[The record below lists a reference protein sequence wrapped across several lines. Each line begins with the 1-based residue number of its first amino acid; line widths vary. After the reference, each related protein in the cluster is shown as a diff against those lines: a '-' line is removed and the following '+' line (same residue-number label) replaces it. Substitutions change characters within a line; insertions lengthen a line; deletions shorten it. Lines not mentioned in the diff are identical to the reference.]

1 MRRFL
6 ATWIACWAINLAVTL
21 AISLGWFRHADLR
34 FETFAANHIVPA
46 LQAAVLGWWTS
57 RPSWRRGRPHLR
69 SALADPLAPVVL
81 GLEAAVLVAALLFRR
96 HPMIG
101 IAVGSPVLTAWVGT
115 KLLVTAAAFLLVA
128 RAGASWRI
136 GMAALV
142 LAALGA
148 QAFWPWSQA
157 LVQAALPRVPTVLR
171 WLAIDVPLFGVIL
184 LVVLT
189 ASDRLAGAPR
199 AWVHAALAS
208 FTVAALI
215 TVVSFF
221 LRPYFVEPWGA
232 LVRLAISLSSA
243 AMLVGALLAVT
254 QVRPR

>member
-1 MRRFL
+1 
-6 ATWIACWAINLAVTL
+6 
-21 AISLGWFRHADLR
+21 
-34 FETFAANHIVPA
+34 
-46 LQAAVLGWWTS
+46 
-57 RPSWRRGRPHLR
+57 
-69 SALADPLAPVVL
+69 
-81 GLEAAVLVAALLFRR
+81 
-96 HPMIG
+96 
-101 IAVGSPVLTAWVGT
+101 
-115 KLLVTAAAFLLVA
+115 
-128 RAGASWRI
+128 
-136 GMAALV
+136 
-142 LAALGA
+142 
-148 QAFWPWSQA
+148 
-157 LVQAALPRVPTVLR
+157 VPTVLR

-232 LVRLAISLSSA
+232 LVRLALSLSSA